1 MPSLLPAVFGPRE
14 IVQSAISP
22 GNTSPI
28 AEIHEMSE
36 SSVLVTKDARGVATV
51 TIDRPKVRNA
61 IDDNV
66 IRLLTDAFRTLGADG
81 GTRMVVLTGSGAAFS
96 AGADLGWMRRMGA
109 ASDAENLAGAKTIS
123 TMLRT
128 LNQLPKPTIARING
142 VAYAAAA
149 GLIAACD
156 IAVAVEEAVFSI
168 SEVRLGLVPST
179 ISPYVVAAIGVKA
192 ARRYFLTGE
201 PFTAA
206 EACRLGLVHQVVPQ
220 SGLDASI
227 ETVVSALLA
236 GGPQSQARAKRLIA
250 EIAGRPVDD
259 ALEAFTAR
267 SIADARASPEGREGI
282 TAFLEKRRPSWR
294 PG

>member
-1 MPSLLPAVFGPRE
+1 MTDP
-14 IVQSAISP
+14 
-22 GNTSPI
+22 
-28 AEIHEMSE
+28 
-36 SSVLVTKDARGVATV
+36 SVLVTKDARGVATV

-66 IRLLTDAFRTLGADG
+66 IRLLTDAFRMLGTDG
-81 GTRMVVLTGSGAAFS
+81 STRMVVLTGSGTVFS
-96 AGADLGWMRRMGA
+96 AGADLNLMRRMGA
-109 ASDAENLAGAKTIS
+109 ATETENLAGAKTIS

-128 LNQLPKPTIARING
+128 LNELPKPTIARVNG

-179 ISPYVVAAIGVKA
+179 ISPYVVAAIGAKA

-201 PFTAA
+201 PFSAA

-227 ETVVSALLA
+227 ESLISALLT

-250 EIAGRPVDD
+250 EITGRPVDD

-282 TAFLEKRRPSWR
+282 TAFLEKRKPAWR
-294 PG
+294 RD